1 MEIYGLRAN
10 IRFSGNCSS
19 PYFSLL
25 GYLNSKIDIVLQD
38 VKCAFEFKNAI
49 LDGNWFIS
57 LFAYN
62 IRNNQT
68 LIADD
73 VQFDIISDE
82 NLKRPFMIRY
92 VEGGDVNLQNMKVSL
107 DCAKSYSL
115 HFFQN
120 VLKESV
126 KMKNILIEEKS
137 SAISVMGEVVN
148 GSGSSFLKDRVGGL
162 VRIAQHNTEKFLE
175 YCGTDFSDFFVDFK
189 TGKID
194 LKTFVGKGFYQ
205 GKVTE
210 EWLLDRGYTK
220 KTIA

>member
-1 MEIYGLRAN
+1 
-10 IRFSGNCSS
+10 
-19 PYFSLL
+19 
-25 GYLNSKIDIVLQD
+25 
-38 VKCAFEFKNAI
+38 
-49 LDGNWFIS
+49 
-57 LFAYN
+57 
-62 IRNNQT
+62 
-68 LIADD
+68 
-73 VQFDIISDE
+73 
-82 NLKRPFMIRY
+82 
-92 VEGGDVNLQNMKVSL
+92 LQNMKVSL

-148 GSGSSFLKDRVGGL
+148 GSGSSFLKDRVEGL
-162 VRIAQHNTEKFLE
+162 VRIAQNGTRKFLE
-175 YCGTDFSDFFVDFK
+175 FCGTDFSDFFVDFK

-194 LKTFVGKGFYQ
+194 IKTFVGKGFYQ